1 MSGKRFHVLV
11 VFGTRP
17 EAIKLAP
24 VIRELRRSR
33 DRFKTRVCITAQ
45 HRDLLDPI
53 LHWFRI
59 PVHYDLNVMRPDQE
73 LCGLSA
79 RILDR
84 FHAVLSP
91 HRPDMVL
98 VQGDTTTAM
107 VASLAAFYHRVPVGH
122 VEAGLRTLD
131 RYSPFPEEINRR
143 LVSHLA
149 DVHFAPTSWAR
160 INLLKEGIPRK
171 RIFVTGNTVVDAF
184 LETRAR
190 VLRRPPALAQLK
202 GFKLEGRKLIV
213 VTAHR
218 RENFGPGLTSICRG
232 LQRLAA
238 QRDDIEIVFPVHPN
252 PNVQS
257 VVRPMLA
264 GIDRIHLI
272 DPLEYPQFVWLL
284 SSAYLGLTDSGG
296 IQEEMPSLRRPV
308 LVMRKNTERP
318 EGLQTGVCKL
328 VGTSTEVIVR
338 TVGQLLD
345 DPQAYARF
353 SRRRNPFGDGR
364 AAQRI
369 VATLKHV
376 LTSAPRSDS
385 RPVRA
390 LGKPPI

>member
-24 VIRELRRSR
+24 VIHELRRFPGQ
-33 DRFKTRVCITAQ
+33 FKTSVCISAQ
-45 HRDLLDPI
+45 HRQLLEPI
-53 LHWFRI
+53 LRWFRI
-59 PVHYDLNVMRPDQE
+59 PVHYDLDVMRPNQE
-73 LCGLSA
+73 LCELSA

-84 FHAVLSP
+84 FHAVLAP
-91 HRPDMVL
+91 RRPDMVL

-107 VASLAAFYHRVPVGH
+107 VAGLAAFYHRVPVGH

-171 RIFVTGNTVVDAF
+171 RIFVTGNTVIDAF
-184 LETRAR
+184 LETHAR

-202 GFKLEGRKLIV
+202 GFKLEARKLIV

-232 LQRLAA
+232 LQRLAS

-264 GIDRIHLI
+264 GIDRIRLI

-318 EGLQTGVCKL
+318 EGLHAGVCKL
-328 VGTSTEVIVR
+328 VGTSAEVIVR

-345 DPQAYARF
+345 DQQAYARF
-353 SRRRNPFGDGR
+353 ARRRNPFGDGK
-364 AAQRI
+364 AAQKI
-369 VATLKHV
+369 VATLKHI
-376 LTSAPRSDS
+376 LASAPGSNS
-385 RPVRA
+385 RRVRA